1 MTTPTDALL
10 GLEQR
15 LGRLF
20 VIGLS
25 LSAMALA
32 GGLIAYLLA
41 PEARVALLLLNGGL
55 ADSDATPLL
64 RVMVSIVEYARMRD
78 WFFVLTTIAVLVELT
93 VTMLYALTRG

>member
-1 MTTPTDALL
+1 MTTPTDTLL
-10 GLEQR
+10 GLEHR

-25 LSAMALA
+25 LSASALA

-55 ADSDATPLL
+55 AILMATPLL
-64 RVMVSIVEYARMRD
+64 RVMVSIVEYVRLRD
-78 WFFVLTTIAVLVELT
+78 WLFVLTTIAVLVELT
-93 VTMLYALTRG
+93 VTMLYALTRA

>member
-10 GLEQR
+10 GLEHR

-25 LSAMALA
+25 LSASALV
-32 GGLIAYLLA
+32 GGLIAYLVA

-55 ADSDATPLL
+55 AILMATPLL
-64 RVMVSIVEYARMRD
+64 RVMVSIVEYVRLRD